1 VGDAGDEVHVE
12 GAEDEDAREVFVFLH
27 FVDAGGLMI
36 SVEERFVDS
45 FVPSGGII
53 DGSGSGVVKVGKYF
67 GQER

>member
-1 VGDAGDEVHVE
+1 ML
-12 GAEDEDAREVFVFLH
+12 REPRMRMRGRCLYFSI
-27 FVDAGGLMI
+27 FVDAGGLVI